1 MFTKVFITAAI
12 SFGVAVG
19 VAVPAGAD
27 PSAFGVLSCNCEG
40 VATAVNGAPPVKDQV
55 KTGIENGFA
64 DLQGVPGVPG

>member
-1 MFTKVFITAAI
+1 VFTKIFITAAM

-27 PSAFGVLSCNCEG
+27 PSSFGVLSCNCEG
-40 VATAVNGAPPVKDQV
+40 VATAVNGAPGVKDQV

-64 DLQGVPGVPG
+64 DLQGIPGLPG

>member
-1 MFTKVFITAAI
+1 MFTKIFITAAM

-27 PSAFGVLSCNCEG
+27 PSSFGVLSCNCEG
-40 VATAVNGAPPVKDQV
+40 VATAVNGAPGVKDQV

-64 DLQGVPGVPG
+64 DLQGIPGLPG